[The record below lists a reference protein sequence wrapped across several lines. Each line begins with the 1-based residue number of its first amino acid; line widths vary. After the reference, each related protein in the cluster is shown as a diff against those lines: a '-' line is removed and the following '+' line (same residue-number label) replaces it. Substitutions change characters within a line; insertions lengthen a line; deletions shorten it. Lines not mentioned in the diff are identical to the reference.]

1 MTSTLQFD
9 ETTHTYTVDGQS
21 LPSITTVI
29 EACGLVDYSM
39 LSQEDLAFYQD
50 RGTAL
55 HQATWFLDEGDLD
68 EDGVDKDTLP
78 RLKAWRKFRRDLTFR
93 TLLIEKRMYDPIY
106 GFAGTPDRVV
116 EFPDGRRGVIELK
129 TGAIQKAVALQT
141 AAQVKLVREKNETT
155 LRRLAV
161 HLKADGEYSVRE
173 FHTRDYP
180 ADLSVFLSALSVYKW
195 RKANA
200 LMS

>member
-1 MTSTLQFD
+1 MTPTLQFD
-9 ETTHTYTVDGQS
+9 AASHTYTVDGQS

-55 HQATWFLDEGDLD
+55 HNATWYSDEGDLNAGTMD
-68 EDGVDKDTLP
+68 PEVKP
-78 RLKAWRKFRRDLTFR
+78 RLQAWLKFRRDLPFQ
-93 TLLIEKRMYDPIY
+93 TLMIEKRMYDPIY

-129 TGAIQKAVALQT
+129 TGAIQKAAALQT

-161 HLKADGEYSVRE
+161 HLKADGEYSCRE
-173 FHTRDYP
+173 FHVRDYP
-180 ADLSVFLSALSVYKW
+180 ADLSIFLCCLNLYKW
-195 RKANA
+195 KKAN
-200 LMS
+200 L

>member
-1 MTSTLQFD
+1 MLQFD
-9 ETTHTYTVDGQS
+9 EAAHAYSVDGVDY
-21 LPSITTVI
+21 PSITKVI

-39 LSQEDLAFYQD
+39 LSQEDLRFYQD

-55 HQATWFLDEGDLD
+55 HNATWYSDEGDLNASTMD
-68 EDGVDKDTLP
+68 DFEVKP
-78 RLKAWRKFRRDLTFR
+78 RLQAWLKFRRDLPFR

-161 HLKADGEYSVRE
+161 HLKADGEYSCRE
-173 FHTRDYP
+173 FHVRDYP
-180 ADLSVFLSALSVYKW
+180 ADLSVFLSALSCYKW
-195 RKANA
+195 RKAN
-200 LMS
+200 L

>member
-9 ETTHTYTVDGQS
+9 AASHTYTVDGEDK
-21 LPSITTVI
+21 PSITKFI

-55 HQATWFLDEGDLD
+55 HNATWYSDEGDLNA
-68 EDGVDKDTLP
+68 DTMDPEVKP
-78 RLKAWRKFRRDLTFR
+78 RLQAWLKFRRDLPFR

-129 TGAIQKAVALQT
+129 TGAIQKAAALQT

-161 HLKADGEYSVRE
+161 HLKADGEYSCRE
-173 FHTRDYP
+173 FHTRDYM

-195 RKANA
+195 RKAN
-200 LMS
+200 L